1 MRLDL
6 LVPGLFGPV
15 PVLPGDLPATPVLSR
30 LLGRADRL
38 ACTDWL
44 IEVDRLPRPDQ
55 PPGGGSVDPCRT
67 LFHLFGLE
75 TDPGRD
81 CPSAPYCR
89 LADQSPNPAQDGH
102 PRNPAPD
109 GHPGKQAPG
118 DHPRNQPPDGHPPN
132 QAPADPGP
140 GPYVLHADPV
150 HLRPDRDRLVL
161 FAGPD
166 FAPDRAEADA
176 LVDLFNQHFGA
187 DGLRLEAPTPAR
199 WYLLSER
206 PHDLVTQTLA
216 TVLGRPIAGQLPR
229 GPEARHWARLLNEV
243 QMLFHHSEV
252 NQRREAAG
260 MPTLNGLWLWGGG
273 CLLAPSSPSLG
284 ASSLVGGAISLAADS
299 SRLTGGAI
307 SPAAVSSSQNGGV
320 AIPVGSSSPQAD
332 YAQVYSTDPLALGL
346 ARVCGIPT
354 APLPTDPAMLFAAPG
369 SSLPNRTASGAILI
383 YWSGLWE
390 AVVQGD
396 GPSWVASLFALE
408 QWFSRLS
415 SPNGGPDP
423 VRAAT
428 GTGFTWGAIPSRRFD
443 LDLYPANGEH
453 FRYRPHH
460 RYRFWR
466 HPTALVRPD
475 IRPRESS

>member
-15 PVLPGDLPATPVLSR
+15 LVPAEEVPPTPVLSR

-44 IEVDRLPRPDQ
+44 TEVDLLPRPDQ
-55 PPGGGSVDPCRT
+55 PPGGGNVDPCRT
-67 LFHLFGLE
+67 LFHLFGFAP
-75 TDPGRD
+75 DPVRD

-89 LADQSPNPAQDGH
+89 LADQSPNPA
-102 PRNPAPD
+102 
-109 GHPGKQAPG
+109 PG
-118 DHPRNQPPDGHPPN
+118 DHPPN
-132 QAPADPGP
+132 QAPDGQPPNQAPNDHLLNQGSADPGP
-140 GPYVLHADPV
+140 IIGSSSGPYVLHAVPV

-176 LVDLFNQHFGA
+176 LVALFNQHLGA
-187 DGLRLEAPTPAR
+187 EGLRLEAPTPAR
-199 WYLLSER
+199 WYLLSEGS
-206 PHDLVTQTLA
+206 HDLVTQPLPA
-216 TVLGRPIAGQLPR
+216 VLGRPIAGQLPR
-229 GPEARHWARLLNEV
+229 GPEARHWARLLNEI

-252 NQRREAAG
+252 NRRREAVG
-260 MPTLNGLWLWGGG
+260 LPTISGLWLWGGG
-273 CLLAPSSPSLG
+273 QLLPPPSLAGG
-284 ASSLVGGAISLAADS
+284 AS
-299 SRLTGGAI
+299 T
-307 SPAAVSSSQNGGV
+307 PAGSSSSQFGGA

-346 ARVCGIPT
+346 ARACGIPT
-354 APLPTDPAMLFAAPG
+354 APLPTDPAMLFATPG
-369 SSLPNRTASGAILI
+369 SSLPNRTASGAVLI
-383 YWSGLWE
+383 YWPGLWE

-396 GPSWVASLFALE
+396 GPSWVASLSALE
-408 QWFSRLS
+408 QWLSRLS